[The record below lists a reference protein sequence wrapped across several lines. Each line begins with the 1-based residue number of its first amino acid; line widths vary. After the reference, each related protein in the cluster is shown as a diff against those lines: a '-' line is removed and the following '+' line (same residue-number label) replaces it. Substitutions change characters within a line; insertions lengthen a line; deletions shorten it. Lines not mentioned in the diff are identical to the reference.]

1 MNDLSISVSDE
12 SQIHRV
18 YGEFLEMPGL
28 QLTCK
33 QAQRLFGLSERACA
47 AVLDALVTHKFLE
60 RRPDGVFSRVT
71 DGYAALGSVL
81 HARPGDE
88 LERTK

>member
-12 SQIHRV
+12 LPVRQI

-33 QAQRLFGLSERACA
+33 QAQRLFGLNEWECA
-47 AVLDALVTHKFLE
+47 VALDALVGYKFLE
-60 RRPDGVFSRVT
+60 RRPDGIFRRVT
-71 DGYAALGSVL
+71 DGHAALGSVPSG
-81 HARPGDE
+81 RSSDDS
-88 LERTK
+88 ERTA